1 MQSKRERFFQAAED
15 FPALRCPLCGQ
26 AMKSTGNG
34 LACAGGHTRD
44 VNRKGYVHLLNRP
57 HPTCYDQALFEA
69 RRQVFEAGCYLPVLE
84 AVEELLPATPQRV
97 LDAGCGEGYYLAGL
111 LSRHPDWQGAGVDIS
126 KEAIEKATDWP
137 CRALWCVGD
146 LGRLPFADGA
156 FTAVLDVLT
165 PANYGEFRRALAS
178 DGRLIKVYP
187 GTEYLR
193 EIREA
198 RGITL
203 YQDAE
208 VGEYLAGRCRVEHR
222 RHILARIPVTPALWR
237 AFVWMTP
244 LNQDLTEQEKESL
257 AARPA
262 AQVTLDLHVAQGTI
276 LPV

>member
-1 MQSKRERFFQAAED
+1 MQSKRERFFQAAEEMHS
-15 FPALRCPLCGQ
+15 LRCPVCGQ
-26 AMKSTGNG
+26 ALERQGDG
-34 LACAGGHTRD
+34 LGCAGGHTRD

-57 HPTCYDQALFEA
+57 HPTCYDQALFDA

-84 AVEELLPATPQRV
+84 AMEELLPGASQRV

-111 LSRHPDWQGAGVDIS
+111 LARHPHWQGAGVDIS
-126 KEAIEKATDWP
+126 KEAVEKATDWP

-165 PANYGEFRRALAS
+165 PANYGEFRRVLAP

-208 VGEYLAGRCRVEHR
+208 VGEYLAGRCRIESR
-222 RHILARIPVTPALWR
+222 RHILVRIPMTPALWR

-244 LNQDLTEQEKESL
+244 LNQDLTGQEKEAL

>member
-1 MQSKRERFFQAAED
+1 MQSKRERFFQAAEEMHI
-15 FPALRCPLCGQ
+15 LRCPVCGQ
-26 AMKSTGNG
+26 ALERQGDG
-34 LACAGGHTRD
+34 LGCAGGHTRD

-57 HPTCYDQALFEA
+57 HPTCYDQALFDA

-84 AVEELLPATPQRV
+84 AMEELLPGASQRV

-111 LSRHPDWQGAGVDIS
+111 LARHPHWQGAGVDIS
-126 KEAIEKATDWP
+126 KEAVEKATDWP

-165 PANYGEFRRALAS
+165 PANYGEFRRVLAP

-208 VGEYLAGRCRVEHR
+208 VGEYLAGRCRIESR
-222 RHILARIPVTPALWR
+222 RHILVRIPMTPALWR

-244 LNQDLTEQEKESL
+244 LNQDLTGQEKEAL

-276 LPV
+276 LPA

>member
-1 MQSKRERFFQAAED
+1 MQSKRERFFQAAEEMHS
-15 FPALRCPLCGQ
+15 LRCPVCGQ
-26 AMKSTGNG
+26 ALERQGDG
-34 LACAGGHTRD
+34 LGCAGGHTRD

-57 HPTCYDQALFEA
+57 HPTCYDQALFDA

-84 AVEELLPATPQRV
+84 AMEELLPGAPQRV

-111 LSRHPDWQGAGVDIS
+111 LARHPHWQGAGVDIS
-126 KEAIEKATDWP
+126 KEAVEKATDWP

-165 PANYGEFRRALAS
+165 PANYGEFRRVLAP

-208 VGEYLAGRCRVEHR
+208 VGEYLAGRCRIENR
-222 RHILARIPVTPALWR
+222 RHILVRIPMTPALWR

-244 LNQDLTEQEKESL
+244 LNQDLTGQEKEAL

>member
-1 MQSKRERFFQAAED
+1 MQSKRERFFQAAEEMHS
-15 FPALRCPLCGQ
+15 LRCPVCGQ
-26 AMKSTGNG
+26 ALERQGDG
-34 LACAGGHTRD
+34 LGCAGGHTRD

-57 HPTCYDQALFEA
+57 HPTCYDQALFDA

-84 AVEELLPATPQRV
+84 AMEKLLPGASQRV

-111 LSRHPDWQGAGVDIS
+111 LARHPHWQGAGVDIS
-126 KEAIEKATDWP
+126 KEAVEKATDWP

-165 PANYGEFRRALAS
+165 PANYGEFRRVLAP

-208 VGEYLAGRCRVEHR
+208 VGEYLAGRCRIESR
-222 RHILARIPVTPALWR
+222 RHILVRIPMTPALWR

-244 LNQDLTEQEKESL
+244 LNQDLTGQEKEAL